1 MKEETEMSTELLVKV
16 VKNELDNAM
25 PDDDVIMDFEG
36 MILLCER
43 LNKEMDVSQAI
54 DVAYIVL
61 SDYERVQRG
70 IIPHW

>member
-1 MKEETEMSTELLVKV
+1 MSTEELVKA
-16 VKNELDNAM
+16 VKYELDNAM
-25 PDDDVIMDFEG
+25 PDDDTSMDFEG

-54 DVAYIVL
+54 DVTHIVL
-61 SDYERVQRG
+61 ADYERVQRG

>member
-1 MKEETEMSTELLVKV
+1 MSTELLVKA

-54 DVAYIVL
+54 DVAYIML

-70 IIPHW
+70 FIPHW